1 LQGHRE
7 EFGLEADS
15 GARFGQR
22 KSLEQ
27 ERLAGGAI
35 DDDGTASARGEG
47 ANFSSGCRTGEAD
60 TETPKNQTKTASL
73 ERLKIFEQ
81 NNKVENEEETVDCE
95 MQPLELQRNFPGQA
109 YSRDAEK

>member
-1 LQGHRE
+1 MVRSSPRASTSSLQEHRE

-15 GARFGQR
+15 GARFVQQ

-47 ANFSSGCRTGEAD
+47 ANFSSGCRAGEAD
-60 TETPKNQTKTASL
+60 SETPKNQTNT
-73 ERLKIFEQ
+73 
-81 NNKVENEEETVDCE
+81 
-95 MQPLELQRNFPGQA
+95 
-109 YSRDAEK
+109 